1 MREGGPI
8 PFCCSTFSIAEKTA
22 PINCIGSTFEV
33 ELPLVLEVVPLFV
46 SDVVCALVEVASVV
60 VCALVLFVLPD
71 VELDPSEEDEEDV
84 ELELSEEVELEP
96 DSNSCSTL

>member
-1 MREGGPI
+1 M
-8 PFCCSTFSIAEKTA
+8 
-22 PINCIGSTFEV
+22 GSTFDV

-71 VELDPSEEDEEDV
+71 VELEPSEEDV